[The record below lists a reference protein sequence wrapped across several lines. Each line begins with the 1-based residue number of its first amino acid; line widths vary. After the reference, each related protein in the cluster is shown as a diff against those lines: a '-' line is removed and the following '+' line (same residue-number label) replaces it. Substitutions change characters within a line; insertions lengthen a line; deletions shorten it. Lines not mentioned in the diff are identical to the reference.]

1 MSNEPTVDLNLPL
14 KTAETLHAILED
26 LLKDGRD
33 EPALQRAYRILTWR
47 ILAARGGSGLTG
59 RMVEI
64 ARKAETVEEYE
75 AARNRALGPILEGL
89 ESAENRD
96 P

>member
-1 MSNEPTVDLNLPL
+1 LSNEPTVDLNLPL
-14 KTAETLHAILED
+14 KTAETLHALLED

-47 ILAARGGSGLTG
+47 ILAVRGGSGLTG
-59 RMVEI
+59 QMVEI
-64 ARKAETVEEYE
+64 ARKAQTVEEYE